1 MKLKSGLEQAIELL
15 GAQRVADA
23 CGLSYQAVWRWIQR
37 GRLPRTEYTGETDYA
52 GKIAA
57 ACREKDPA
65 SQVTRESLLG
75 GRISQEAA
83 A

>member
-1 MKLKSGLEQAIELL
+1 MRENLISVAIATVGLQS
-15 GAQRVADA
+15 VALA
-23 CGLSYQAVWRWIQR
+23 CGVSYQAVRKWESK

-52 GKIAA
+52 TRIAA

-65 SQVTRESLLG
+65 SRMTRESLLG
-75 GRISQEAA
+75 IASQAA